1 MFEGVSQIL
10 SPLSRLLPLG
20 EDIASIQ
27 DTIIGGTTKLN
38 QTFGQSRQRVFE
50 FSQAIADTIPVVNRL
65 GGTNEDALRLINMV
79 AETTKRNVVA
89 SKNEVANLFA
99 AEKLTGV
106 EASKLVESFQNVGL
120 QFSQIGGSLKE
131 SIGYTQSIGAN
142 TKGVFAEVQKSMESI
157 NKFDFKDGVLGLTR
171 MATQAQLLKVDM
183 QKTLSFADSV
193 LSPEKAIET
202 AAAFQRLGV
211 SVGTLTDPFQLM
223 NTALTDPEGLQNS
236 IVEMTKQFTYFD
248 EKANQ
253 FKINPQ
259 GMLMMRE
266 LKDVVGMS
274 ADELAKISIN
284 AAELDRRLSMIS
296 PSFEFENEEDREYI
310 ANIAKMGESG
320 KYEITLTDSEG
331 NTEVKELERATN
343 EELKELIK
351 QQKNKKEVDLSTLAQ
366 EQLGV
371 LNKIYGAIDA
381 EKAEFFGGVFSSKSF
396 TEALSKSESADNI
409 IKKLLYAADK
419 LNLKTTTADTRKNTE
434 KTIGGVKVLIEDIV
448 KDNGKEAF
456 GKLFG
461 NLEEKTQKL
470 INAIFPGS
478 NINVSDYQKKIEETK
493 QKVSDFDLG
502 KFLQDLKKT
511 FVLPTSWGVNDMDV
525 KTLKLPLNNNQ
536 SSVDGGDSQSNPFGI
551 PMSNRSDNTMQQKFK
566 NPVQNKVPIVD
577 GNKKSLTNEDLYK
590 MTTVGV
596 QEMYVK
602 NLNLPLTDSRNSL
615 FTNASM
621 IMNDNKDISSFFASL
636 ENLQP
641 TNKKQKENLNLIP
654 TSNFSTTRIFQ
665 ELEILKEN
673 IQTKINKVEFGEL
686 PVFKVVFSQDSNFKV
701 PVDAII
707 EELKKPDVMREFIQ
721 KMMPEVKEYQ
731 PQKESSSREG

>member
-20 EDIASIQ
+20 DDIASIQ
-27 DTIIGGTTKLN
+27 DTIIGGTTKIN

-142 TKGVFAEVQKSMESI
+142 TRGVFAEVQKSIESI

-396 TEALSKSESADNI
+396 TETLSKSESADNI
-409 IKKLLYAADK
+409 IKKLLDAADK
-419 LNLKTTTADTRKNTE
+419 LELKTTTADTRKNTE
-434 KTIGGVKVLIEDIV
+434 KTIGGVKVLIEDLM
-448 KDNGKEAF
+448 KDNGKEVL

-470 INAIFPGS
+470 INEIFPGS
-478 NINVSDYQKKIEETK
+478 NINVSDYQKKIEDTK

-525 KTLKLPLNNNQ
+525 KNLILPNQTPDNASYIPRTKLP
-536 SSVDGGDSQSNPFGI
+536 S
-551 PMSNRSDNTMQQKFK
+551 TK
-566 NPVQNKVPIVD
+566 
-577 GNKKSLTNEDLYK
+577 EDLNVYQ
-590 MTTVGV
+590 T
-596 QEMYVK
+596 
-602 NLNLPLTDSRNSL
+602 SFRRNES
-615 FTNASM
+615 
-621 IMNDNKDISSFFASL
+621 
-636 ENLQP
+636 
-641 TNKKQKENLNLIP
+641 
-654 TSNFSTTRIFQ
+654 
-665 ELEILKEN
+665 
-673 IQTKINKVEFGEL
+673 KVEFGEL
-686 PVFKVVFSQDSNFKV
+686 PVFRILFSQDSNLNV
-701 PVDAII
+701 PTDAI
-707 EELKKPDVMREFIQ
+707 KDVFQKPEVMREFVQAMIPY
-721 KMMPEVKEYQ
+721 MKEYQ
-731 PQKESSSREG
+731 PPKETSSKFEA